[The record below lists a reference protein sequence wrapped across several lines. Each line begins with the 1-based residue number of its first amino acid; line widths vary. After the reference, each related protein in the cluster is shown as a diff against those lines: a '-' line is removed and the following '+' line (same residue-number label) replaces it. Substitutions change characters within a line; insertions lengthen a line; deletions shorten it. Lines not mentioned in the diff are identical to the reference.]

1 MSGRATTCAS
11 VTCDPHGISMN
22 LTTSS
27 AAGAEPSSEIE
38 QIRQKLLLCLQC
50 QPELRELLE
59 LCGESNAWTAEEAI
73 QRPDTI
79 TTIELFLLQVPRVP
93 LVPFFPNLV
102 TVKLMSIG
110 LESIANFASLAH
122 VEELWLSDN
131 NIRVIEGLDNMTR
144 LRRLYLQGNRI
155 DSLNGMPPLRHL
167 RELWLSR
174 NRLSA
179 LTHLTP
185 LRKLRSLYVS
195 CNPLESLENAFSKD
209 MSHLHEVNLSGCHL
223 SSITELRHLQ
233 QLSCLRNLWL
243 LDPLFGDNP
252 ICRLNNYVTLTIS
265 MLSSLDTLD
274 GTFVTPEQRSLVES
288 VLHKKQLYYAM
299 RAQMLDTQITLLARH
314 AEACAL
320 RHTRDTGR
328 ALLRLK
334 ACVQPIEHELAERAI
349 YHLDDKHGAGGS
361 SGSLCGVMAGE
372 NKGGDHAGGAPLVV
386 PTATLEA
393 LGRQLSR
400 AIDTREVQERKTML
414 KLAEATQAAKL
425 QAQLLTERFA
435 VELHTAGNVRL
446 ESLSPDHEAYVAAVE
461 LVRER
466 FDSALFDERFGI
478 AGVEVTCVRRILN
491 RGLRLRFDDRVKE
504 LHVDLANPQLRS
516 RFVGLFGIVPVTQ
529 RGQSAC
535 LQHVLVCGMAARLA
549 APSEDGKKSGVASQ
563 AGSTWY
569 QPVPAEEGVPL
580 TNSLFYADEER
591 LLSCCATTGG
601 ASRGCDSSPPVSQQS
616 YNTGALSSGS
626 EASPLCRGQVVLYRV
641 YLGKT
646 VHALGGGGCVGRS
659 TSSPASFLKQ
669 NGRVWR
675 KDYGADTC
683 AAYRLLPSTAA
694 TTPAG
699 ESGSANAQPLP
710 SPYMWYCFD
719 RALLLPDCVVDYTYS
734 MHNTPL
740 TQPARSPTT
749 AGGGAS
755 WMSRAEAMAL
765 LTGFPL
771 PPMVECEAS
780 SAGADDSQQ
789 SSKGTDA
796 VEDVLHCGEPLLQFI
811 CWCSP
816 PSKHARSR
824 DTVSH
829 GNTLQQV
836 AETETNEALARAHK
850 VLGKACMARLLRNG
864 AVDDSA
870 GGGDDW
876 SNDASSS
883 SAANPLHAR
892 HVDEYAA
899 QMCVNGA
906 PLSLCVLRSRGI
918 TAVLQDF
925 ATPLCASITALDLA
939 HNRIASVSWFAL
951 AKEAPQ
957 LQRLNLSGNALS
969 RLHFDGSA
977 LPALRVLDVSNN
989 ELVSVTDFAAIRTAA
1004 GALEELVV
1012 YGNPFLQH
1020 ADGQE
1025 AEARLWLYLLPPP
1038 TSATATAAGGSPA
1051 IVKLNAHALGTYP
1064 GTLASQRFRRACLL
1078 PGGRVTPQMSRV
1090 TACLVKSVQ
1099 RDEELGCAAAG
1110 LFSVEGAT
1118 TQESCFE
1125 QVAAQLEMLMVADKL
1140 EVHLREACQRPPAA
1154 DEARP
1159 RFLSE
1164 ALGGSDLPL
1173 SPSLLSCLNEC
1184 HTFRWSHGLLDD
1196 PRGLVGLL
1204 PNLCHLTLRGQ
1215 ALRDIHPLLHL
1226 RRLESLNLSE
1236 NHLTELPCLEELRAL
1251 RELVLDFNEL
1261 TALPQT
1267 VGPLPA
1273 LRMLSASGNK
1283 IAQVD
1288 VSLFVRSTNGTA
1300 ALDPPSPSAATP
1312 TLEALYLMYN
1322 RIADMNIIYALRDVS
1337 SLLILN
1343 VAGNPCTAPRG
1354 AADDDEVRPYLIHAF
1369 PRLKVLD
1376 GVSISAAEMA
1386 KAREVY
1392 AGKINSDLLI
1402 ERARGPPET
1411 WASVRNLNLSH
1422 CSLKEVN
1429 LLEPFKSLEVLH
1441 LQHNLLVSVLGVAM
1455 LTELTALDLSHN
1467 RLGSPPWRNPIGG
1480 ALNANGTG
1488 APAAAGAI
1496 GAATTSP
1503 AALGDTLARL
1513 RRLQSLSLEANQL
1526 TDLSTLKLCFPHL
1539 KFLNIRCNEL
1549 QFIQRGLENM
1559 PELRELL
1566 LDQNKLRG
1574 LGSDSFAANKKLI
1587 ILSAENNA
1595 LRSVEG
1601 LQRCRA
1607 LEQLRLGANRLGDL
1621 SSLLN
1626 ELQSCP
1632 LKAVVLVGNPIAR
1645 KTNYRA
1651 AVINRLTQLTDLDR
1665 RVVTQEERDKAASA
1679 RMMELVAPPNVV
1691 IDMNYFAGMGA
1702 APAGSPAPPQ
1712 QNGLNVNGFAGATL
1726 NGGTAFSSRGRGV
1739 AAPVNGA
1746 AVKLSPSQPQLT
1758 GIRAAIVPNKRG
1770 GDADRLAA
1778 NQRTRPYRR

>member
-1 MSGRATTCAS
+1 MSARMTTYAS
-11 VTCDPHGISMN
+11 VTFDPHGVSMN
-22 LTTSS
+22 LTTAS
-27 AAGAEPSSEIE
+27 AAGAESSAEIE
-38 QIRQKLLLCLQC
+38 QLRQKLSLGLQC

-59 LCGESNAWTAEEAI
+59 LCGESNAWTVEEAM
-73 QRPDTI
+73 QRPHTI

-93 LVPFFPNLV
+93 LVQSFPNLV
-102 TVKLMSIG
+102 TVKFMSIG
-110 LESIANFASLAH
+110 LESMADFASLAH

-131 NIRVIEGLDNMTR
+131 DIRVIEGLDKMTR

-155 DSLNGMPPLRHL
+155 ESLNGLPPLRHL

-233 QLSCLRNLWL
+233 QLPCLRNLWL

-252 ICRLNNYVTLTIS
+252 ICRLNNYVTLAIS
-265 MLSSLDTLD
+265 MLSSLDILD
-274 GTFVTPEQRSLVES
+274 GNFVTSEQRSVVES
-288 VLHKKQLYYAM
+288 VLHRKQLYYAM
-299 RAQMLDTQITLLARH
+299 RTQMLDTQITLLARH

-320 RHTRDTGR
+320 RHTRDSGR
-328 ALLRLK
+328 ALLKLK
-334 ACVQPIEHELAERAI
+334 SCVQPIEHELAERAI

-361 SGSLCGVMAGE
+361 SGSLCAVVAG
-372 NKGGDHAGGAPLVV
+372 KDKSGDHADGAPLVV

-400 AIDTREVQERKTML
+400 AIGTREVQERKTML

-425 QAQLLTERFA
+425 QAQLLRERFA

-446 ESLSPDHEAYVAAVE
+446 ENLSPGHEAYVAAVE
-461 LVRER
+461 LVQER
-466 FDSALFDERFGI
+466 FDSAIFGERCGI
-478 AGVEVTCVRRILN
+478 SGVEVTCVRRILN

-504 LHVDLANPQLRS
+504 LHVDLANPQLRN

-529 RGQSAC
+529 QAQSAC
-535 LQHVLVCGMAARLA
+535 LQHVLLSGMAARLG
-549 APSEDGKKSGVASQ
+549 APSEDSKKSGVASQ
-563 AGSTWY
+563 AGSTLY

-601 ASRGCDSSPPVSQQS
+601 ANRGCESSPLVSQQS
-616 YNTGALSSGS
+616 YSTAPLSSGS
-626 EASPLCRGQVVLYRV
+626 EASTLCRGQVVLYRV

-659 TSSPASFLKQ
+659 TSPPASFLKQ

-683 AAYRLLPSTAA
+683 AAYRLLPSTATA
-694 TTPAG
+694 TTQAG
-699 ESGSANAQPLP
+699 ESGSASAQSLP

-734 MHNTPL
+734 MHNSPL
-740 TQPARSPTT
+740 TQPSRSPTP

-755 WMSRAEAMAL
+755 WMSRAEAMTL
-765 LTGFPL
+765 LTGLPL
-771 PPMVECEAS
+771 PPMVACEAS
-780 SAGADDSQQ
+780 SADADDSQQ
-789 SSKGTDA
+789 SDKGMDA
-796 VEDVLHCGEPLLQFI
+796 LEDVLHCGEPLLQFI
-811 CWCSP
+811 RWCSP

-824 DTVSH
+824 GTASH

-836 AETETNEALARAHK
+836 AEMETNEALASAHK

-870 GGGDDW
+870 DGGDDR
-876 SNDASSS
+876 SNGA
-883 SAANPLHAR
+883 AANPLQAR
-892 HVDEYAA
+892 HVEEYAA

-925 ATPLCASITALDLA
+925 ASPLCASITTLDLA
-939 HNRIASVSWFAL
+939 HNRITSVSWFAL

-957 LQRLNLSGNALS
+957 LQRLNLSSNALS
-969 RLHFDGSA
+969 HLHLDGSA
-977 LPALRVLDVSNN
+977 LPSLRFLDVSSN
-989 ELVSVTDFAAIRTAA
+989 ELVSVTDFAAIRTTA

-1012 YGNPFLQH
+1012 YGNPFLRN

-1038 TSATATAAGGSPA
+1038 TSAMAMAAGGSPA
-1051 IVKLNAHALGTYP
+1051 IVKLNAHSIGTYP

-1078 PGGRVTPQMSRV
+1078 PGGRATPQMTRV

-1099 RDEELGCAAAG
+1099 QDEALGRAAAG
-1110 LFSVEGAT
+1110 LFSIEGDT

-1125 QVAAQLEMLMVADKL
+1125 QVAVQLEMSAAADEL
-1140 EVHLREACQRPPAA
+1140 EAHLREACQHPPAV

-1159 RFLSE
+1159 CFPSE
-1164 ALGGSDLPL
+1164 AIGGSDLPL

-1184 HTFRWSHGLLDD
+1184 HTFRWSHGLLDG
-1196 PRGLVGLL
+1196 PRGLVDLL

-1215 ALRDIHPLLHL
+1215 ALTDVHPLLLL
-1226 RRLESLNLSE
+1226 RRLESLNLAE
-1236 NHLTELPCLEELRAL
+1236 NHLTELPCLEELKAL

-1261 TALPQT
+1261 TTLPLT
-1267 VGPLPA
+1267 LGPLPS

-1288 VSLFVRSTNGTA
+1288 VNLFLRSTNGTA
-1300 ALDPPSPSAATP
+1300 ALGPPSPPATAP
-1312 TLEALYLMYN
+1312 KLEALYLMYN
-1322 RIADMNIIYALRDVS
+1322 RIADMNIIYALRDVP

-1354 AADDDEVRPYLIHAF
+1354 AADEDEVRPYLIHAF
-1369 PRLKVLD
+1369 PQLKVLD

-1392 AGKINSDLLI
+1392 AGKINGDLLI
-1402 ERARGPPET
+1402 ERARGPPEM
-1411 WASVRNLNLSH
+1411 WSSMRSLNLSH

-1429 LLEPFKSLEVLH
+1429 LLEPFTSLEVLH

-1467 RLGSPPWRNPIGG
+1467 RLGSAPWRNPIGG

-1488 APAAAGAI
+1488 APAAAGPN
-1496 GAATTSP
+1496 GAATTAP

-1526 TDLSTLKLCFPHL
+1526 TDLSTLKLSFPHL
-1539 KFLNIRCNEL
+1539 KFLNLRCNEL
-1549 QFIQRGLENM
+1549 QFIQRGLENL

-1574 LGSDSFAANKKLI
+1574 LGSDSFATNKRLI

-1607 LEQLRLGANRLGDL
+1607 LEQVRLGANRLGDL
-1621 SSLLN
+1621 SALLN
-1626 ELQSCP
+1626 DLQSCP
-1632 LKAVVLVGNPIAR
+1632 LKAAVLVGNPIAR

-1651 AVINRLTQLTDLDR
+1651 AVIARFTQLTDLDR
-1665 RVVTQEERDKAASA
+1665 RVVTQDERDKAASA

-1702 APAGSPAPPQ
+1702 APAGSPGLPL
-1712 QNGLNVNGFAGATL
+1712 QNGFSMNGLAGAAL

-1739 AAPVNGA
+1739 TAPVNGA

-1758 GIRAAIVPNKRG
+1758 GIRAAMVPNKRG

-1778 NQRTRPYRR
+1778 NQRIRPYRR